1 MNPANLVTVYMRR
14 AVEHKDDYEVQH
26 WVSVNAVLAVCPDQS
41 LATMTRID
49 EVMHDHL
56 ARHGRAWLANR
67 DLAALVPGQFA
78 EVLFRA
84 DVPDRYLPDGASQ
97 TERAIAAIQYLGKRR
112 QEMLVVALRE
122 VVPELMDG
130 FGADG

>member
-1 MNPANLVTVYMRR
+1 MNPANRVTVYMRR

-56 ARHGRAWLANR
+56 ARYGRAWLANR
-67 DLAALVPGQFA
+67 DLLVDAVRRALDRGGSDAAA
-78 EVLFRA
+78 RM
-84 DVPDRYLPDGASQ
+84 
-97 TERAIAAIQYLGKRR
+97 AAFLD
-112 QEMLVVALRE
+112 ALLSSLISGTVR
-122 VVPELMDG
+122 P
-130 FGADG
+130 ATSHR